1 MKCFHH
7 PYQSNKVHISLSLTL
22 FHAYILHQCTSCS
35 LQCLHAAVQ
44 EQVTQL
50 LPHTLRGS
58 AALIC
63 DDGNPEQLIYISEVT
78 QRSERDGFFFEASFA
93 PSFCFICFLPL
104 S

>member
-7 PYQSNKVHISLSLTL
+7 PYQSNKAHISLSLTL

-78 QRSERDGFFFEASFA
+78 QRSERDGFFF
-93 PSFCFICFLPL
+93 
-104 S
+104 